1 MNNIE
6 YEYKKTYEYIN
17 DYKPDFTITY
27 QNKIYYIEQF
37 NINEK
42 DKFKYIKN
50 IKKIRKIH
58 KKHNTQLIEIYEENI
73 IEQLSKKLQENK
85 IITQKKAITE
95 IFNKLIIEKQDATY
109 KNFIYFCK
117 TYISLFKSKGYTQKD
132 FNKLN
137 TKTKRKKIF
146 IDFIK
151 DLYKYYQYKLYRTNQ
166 IDYDD
171 MINKANKIIEKQEK
185 PKLKYKYI
193 IIDEYQDISD
203 SRFKLIKNISEKI
216 NSKIIVVGDDWQ
228 CIYSFAASNINLFTQ
243 FKKNVDYCEI
253 LRITKTYRN
262 SQQLIDIAGKFIQ
275 QNKNQIKKELK
286 SNKMQKEPIKILTY
300 KKNEKQRKTIEAIEY
315 LIKKYGPQKNIL
327 ILGRYTFDKNKII
340 DNKII
345 IEKEGTIIYKKQP
358 QIKINY
364 MTIHS
369 SKGLGYD
376 NVILI
381 NASDEKIGFPS
392 KIKTDPIL
400 EDLITNDQTIKY
412 SEERRL
418 FYVALTRTKNEI
430 IIITPKSNMSKFV
443 TEIKKYKNIKVKSN
457 IKKNK

>member
-1 MNNIE
+1 
-6 YEYKKTYEYIN
+6 
-17 DYKPDFTITY
+17 
-27 QNKIYYIEQF
+27 
-37 NINEK
+37 
-42 DKFKYIKN
+42 
-50 IKKIRKIH
+50 
-58 KKHNTQLIEIYEENI
+58 
-73 IEQLSKKLQENK
+73 
-85 IITQKKAITE
+85 
-95 IFNKLIIEKQDATY
+95 
-109 KNFIYFCK
+109 
-117 TYISLFKSKGYTQKD
+117 
-132 FNKLN
+132 
-137 TKTKRKKIF
+137 
-146 IDFIK
+146 
-151 DLYKYYQYKLYRTNQ
+151 
-166 IDYDD
+166 

-286 SNKMQKEPIKILTY
+286 SNKMQKEPITILTY
-300 KKNEKQRKTIEAIEY
+300 KKEEKQRKTIEAIEY

-340 DNKII
+340 VNKII